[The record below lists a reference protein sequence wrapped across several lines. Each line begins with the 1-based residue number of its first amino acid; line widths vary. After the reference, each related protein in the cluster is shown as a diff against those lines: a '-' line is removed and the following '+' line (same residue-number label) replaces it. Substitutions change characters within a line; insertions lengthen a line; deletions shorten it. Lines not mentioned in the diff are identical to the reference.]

1 MSRLENVATHI
12 LVCRH
17 KSCEKAGAREV
28 VKEMRS
34 TLKEH
39 GWRRRVMIS
48 NVGCLDQCSRAAIV
62 CVYPQGVW
70 YEKVDVETGR
80 EIIEEHVIKN
90 RPLTR
95 HLLHDLNEAGKEAED
110 NQTD

>member
-1 MSRLENVATHI
+1 MSRLEKVATHI

-28 VKEMRS
+28 VKEIRT

-39 GWRRRVMIS
+39 GWRRRVIIS
-48 NVGCLDQCSRAAIV
+48 NVECLDQCSRAAIV

-70 YEKVDVETGR
+70 YEEVDTEMAR

-90 RPLTR
+90 LPLKR
-95 HLLHDLNEAGKEAED
+95 HLLHDFNAVDSQVGED
-110 NQTD
+110 

>member
-1 MSRLENVATHI
+1 MSRLEKVATHI

-28 VKEMRS
+28 VKEMRA

-48 NVGCLDQCSRAAIV
+48 NVACLDQCSHAAIV
-62 CVYPQGVW
+62 CVYPQGAW
-70 YEKVDVETGR
+70 YEKVDTEMARG
-80 EIIEEHVIKN
+80 IIEEHVIKKT
-90 RPLTR
+90 PLKR
-95 HLLHDLNEAGKEAED
+95 HLLHDLNEAEND
-110 NQTD
+110 D

>member
-1 MSRLENVATHI
+1 MSRLEKVATHI

-28 VKEMRS
+28 VKEMRA

-48 NVGCLDQCSRAAIV
+48 NVGCLDQCSHAAIV

-70 YEKVDVETGR
+70 YEKVDTETAR
-80 EIIEEHVIKN
+80 EIVEEHVIKN

-95 HLLHDLNEAGKEAED
+95 HLLHDLNKAED
-110 NQTD
+110 NQNGDD